1 MSFSPREEMS
11 QAGSLSRT
19 LILCTFLQEHDLPAV
34 DQTPPGVTNL
44 LQYYDPNPY
53 PYPQGDVPH
62 EMAMR
67 LAFIGD
73 EMEVR
78 WTLPRIAELPW
89 MAMHSL
95 ATIYNQAGL
104 RGVLRSFMDGLTN
117 LRGNRRFWSVRT
129 LRDRG
134 SPNGGRKLSAL
145 LLALLLDWGLHFLQ

>member
-1 MSFSPREEMS
+1 MS

-34 DQTPPGVTNL
+34 DQNPPGVTTL

-73 EMEVR
+73 EMEAR

-134 SPNGGRKLSAL
+134 SPNGGRKLSVL